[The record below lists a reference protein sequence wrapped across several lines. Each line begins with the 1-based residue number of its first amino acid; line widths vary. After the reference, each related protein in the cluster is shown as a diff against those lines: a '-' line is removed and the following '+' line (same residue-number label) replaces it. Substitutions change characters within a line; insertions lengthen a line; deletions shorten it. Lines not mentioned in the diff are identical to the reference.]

1 MKLKSNFITH
11 ESGDGLLMISAGG
24 SFNGMVRS
32 NSTAKDIINLLKDH
46 VYDSISLD
54 EISRQTFYSKTFLN
68 GIFRKNTGFSIMKYY
83 FFVTKLLV

>member
-32 NSTAKDIINLLKDH
+32 NSTAKDIITFLSEDTTEEQIISAMLDKYNASREDIERDVKSVLDTLR
-46 VYDSISLD
+46 SIGALD
-54 EISRQTFYSKTFLN
+54 E
-68 GIFRKNTGFSIMKYY
+68 
-83 FFVTKLLV
+83 